1 MTIKQIIVIPFSSY
15 LRILTENLL
24 IQNRIGICMHINLKE
39 CFPTKAKID
48 TSLPFMLINTHAIR
62 KKNKTPL
69 MKNNVILKFHIYHT
83 L

>member
-62 KKNKTPL
+62 KKNK
-69 MKNNVILKFHIYHT
+69 NAINEE
-83 L
+83 